1 MSEAILDMVHGL
13 MGSPWVYAVLL
24 AFAALDGF
32 FPVVP
37 SESLVIT
44 AGVFAAAGEP
54 ILLVVIVVAAAGA
67 FLGDHIAYLFG
78 RTAGERLV
86 QRTKPGTKR
95 RAAFDRAG
103 RVLEVRGGLI
113 VVVCR
118 YIPGARTAIT
128 MTAGAVR
135 YPLRSFS
142 AFDAIA
148 AVTWAA
154 YSALI
159 GYIGGAAFEDDPLKG
174 LALGLGLALSVTAVV
189 ELVRHVRSRP
199 ARRRAAESVC

>member
-1 MSEAILDMVHGL
+1 VSDAILHMVEGL

-32 FPVVP
+32 FPIVP

-54 ILLVVIVVAAAGA
+54 ILPLVILAAAAGA
-67 FLGDHIAYLFG
+67 FLGDHVAYLVG

-103 RVLEVRGGLI
+103 KLLDVRGGLI
-113 VVVCR
+113 IVVCR

-135 YPLRSFS
+135 YRLRSFS
-142 AFDAIA
+142 TFDGVA
-148 AVTWAA
+148 ALSWGA

-159 GYIGGAAFEDDPLKG
+159 GYIGGAAFEDDPFKG
-174 LALGLGLALSVTAVV
+174 LALGLGLALGVTAAV
-189 ELVRHVRSRP
+189 EGVRHVRGRNV
-199 ARRRAAESVC
+199 RRAVPEAA